1 MIKLKRKIKLT
12 KESKTKKKYQENED
26 QIWKKIKNQDYGS
39 QDEIEN
45 NLKFDKMNK
54 NQNLKSK
61 HWGPDFKYYQTLNWR
76 VKLKTKINSQ
86 KNPK

>member
-61 HWGPDFKYYQTLNWR
+61 HWGSDFKYHQTLNWR